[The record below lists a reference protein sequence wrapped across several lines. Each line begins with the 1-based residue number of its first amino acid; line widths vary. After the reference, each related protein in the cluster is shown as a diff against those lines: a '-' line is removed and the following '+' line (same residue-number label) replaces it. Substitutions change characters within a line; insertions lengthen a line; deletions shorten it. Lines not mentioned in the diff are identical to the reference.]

1 MPQTASHKPYTQKM
15 AYYLS
20 QILLI
25 PLLLSTLFWYT
36 NAQTE
41 TNPSL
46 NTAIQDMQNARYFT
60 FLMLVK
66 MVANKVPANM
76 TFLMPSD
83 RMLSAAVIPE
93 NQVLNF
99 IFLHSIPAAM
109 LYKDLINLPNGTI
122 LPSSEPNYLF
132 RAIQRDNQKLF
143 LNNAELV
150 GPDIC
155 NNETPFRCHGISTV
169 IRWPVHKKAPAGS
182 TCQSP
187 PIGAPPLNPVA
198 LPPAPMPSMPP
209 TSMNSP
215 APSPDTAIDSGP
227 QNSASSDI
235 KLRGFFVYFIDILII
250 SITSLQLKFNYYSSI
265 TRHKQ
270 LKVTCTVKMIFFPLF
285 SEPLKDKPSERVLK
299 REWDN

>member
-1 MPQTASHKPYTQKM
+1 MPKQLHISHILRKM

-20 QILLI
+20 QILLV
-25 PLLLSTLFWYT
+25 PLLVSTLFWYT

-41 TNPSL
+41 INPSL
-46 NTAIQDMQNARYFT
+46 NTAIQDMQKARYFT

-66 MVANKVPANM
+66 MVGNKIPPNT
-76 TFLMPSD
+76 TFLMPND

-99 IFLHSIPAAM
+99 IFLHSIPAPM

-132 RAIQRDNQKLF
+132 RTVQRDNGTLY

-150 GPDIC
+150 SPDVC

-169 IRWPVHKKAPAGS
+169 IRWPVHKKAPAGT

-187 PIGAPPLNPVA
+187 PPNPVA
-198 LPPAPMPSMPP
+198 LPPAPAPSMPP
-209 TSMNSP
+209 TSINSP
-215 APSPDTAIDSGP
+215 APSPEIATDSGP

-235 KLRGFFVYFIDILII
+235 KWRGFSVYFLGSLLIV
-250 SITSLQLKFNYYSSI
+250 TS
-265 TRHKQ
+265 
-270 LKVTCTVKMIFFPLF
+270 TVI
-285 SEPLKDKPSERVLK
+285 
-299 REWDN
+299 